1 LFAVA
6 PVLLLNGRF
15 WLWSIRMLRI
25 SVVGTLVIG
34 GLALVAGQNA
44 AEDEYT
50 RYELLAPETASF
62 RITYDVTAVTAGAKY
77 YFNPIRKG
85 SQASDESVIDL
96 MTGEPLQFKEITGQQ
111 ARDAGLKDADL
122 ETHYIQ
128 VQLARPVPEGGEGR
142 IRIRKTYKD
151 PKSYYREGD
160 AIVFTRGLGI
170 KRNAIV
176 MPIAYELVGANAPV
190 QVIEEADSR
199 IAASFMN
206 TYPVETPLVIRARR
220 LKNPP
225 VERSAPMPP
234 PGTIPLPPADQAPA
248 ERPLNQIRV
257 SERALQD
264 REIVYFLKEPE
275 THAFSLYHDYTA
287 QREGEHQYVNVVR
300 TGSTVSDP
308 SAKILDTGEVL
319 KTRTLTGADIAREKI
334 DIPDRV
340 EPDTQVVLIPF
351 APVKKG
357 ASVRLRISE
366 TYTDPAR
373 YALVDGQLMWHR
385 SFGRPRNDM
394 LLPAGWYLTTSSIPA
409 VITQEAD
416 GRIRLSY
423 WNPRADNVDVFVKG
437 RRR

>member
-1 LFAVA
+1 M
-6 PVLLLNGRF
+6 R
-15 WLWSIRMLRI
+15 RM
-25 SVVGTLVIG
+25 
-34 GLALVAGQNA
+34 ALVAVLFAGVQGSVHAQNA

-62 RITYDVTAVTAGAKY
+62 KITYDVTAVTPGAKY

-96 MTGEPLQFKEITGQQ
+96 MTGEPLTFKEVTGQQ

-122 ETHYIQ
+122 DTHYIQ
-128 VQLARPVPEGGEGR
+128 VQLARPVPREGEAR
-142 IRIRKTYKD
+142 IRILKTYKD
-151 PKSYYREGD
+151 SKSYYREGD
-160 AIVFTRGLGI
+160 AIVFNRGLGI
-170 KRNAIV
+170 KRNAV
-176 MPIAYELVGANAPV
+176 VLPANYELVGANIPV
-190 QVIEEADSR
+190 QVIEERDGR

-206 TYPVETPLVIRARR
+206 IYPNEAPLIIRA
-220 LKNPP
+220 KP
-225 VERSAPMPP
+225 VKAGAATAATPSAPPQGQVQPAAADAPP
-234 PGTIPLPPADQAPA
+234 REQPMD
-248 ERPLNQIRV
+248 QIRV
-257 SERALQD
+257 TERAFQD
-264 REIVYFLKEPE
+264 REIVYFLKDPE

-300 TGSTVSDP
+300 TGSAVSDP
-308 SAKILDTGEVL
+308 SARILDTGEVL

-351 APVKKG
+351 TPVKKG

-373 YALVDGQLMWHR
+373 YGLIEGQLMWHR

-394 LLPAGWYLTTSSIPA
+394 VLPAGWYLTTTSIPA

-416 GRIRLSY
+416 GRVRLSF
-423 WNPRADNVDVFVKG
+423 WNPRPDNVDVFVKG

>member
-1 LFAVA
+1 MRRMSLSF
-6 PVLLLNGRF
+6 VL
-15 WLWSIRMLRI
+15 MLV
-25 SVVGTLVIG
+25 SASS
-34 GLALVAGQNA
+34 LAQNA
-44 AEDEYT
+44 ADDEYT

-62 RITYDVTAVTAGAKY
+62 RITYDVTAITAGAKF

-96 MTGEPLQFKEITGQQ
+96 MTGAPLTFKEVTGQQ

-122 ETHYIQ
+122 DTHYIQ
-128 VQLARPVPEGGEGR
+128 VELARPVPEGGEGR
-142 IRIRKTYKD
+142 IRILKTYKD
-151 PKSYYREGD
+151 AKSYYREGD
-160 AIVFTRGLGI
+160 AIVFNRGLGI

-176 MPIAYELVGANAPV
+176 LPRGFELVGASIPV
-190 QVIEEADSR
+190 QAIEEADGR

-206 TYPVETPLVIRARR
+206 TYPGEARLVIRAR
-220 LKNPP
+220 P
-225 VERSAPMPP
+225 VKMPATTAEAMPVAGTRPQGPSAPADAPP
-234 PGTIPLPPADQAPA
+234 REQPM
-248 ERPLNQIRV
+248 NQIRV

-264 REIVYFLKEPE
+264 REIVYFLKDPE

-300 TGSTVSDP
+300 TGSAVSDP

-351 APVKKG
+351 TAVKKG
-357 ASVRLRISE
+357 TSVRLRISE

-394 LLPAGWYLTTSSIPA
+394 VLPAGWYLTVSSIPA
-409 VITQEAD
+409 VITQEPD
-416 GRIRLSY
+416 GRIRLSF
-423 WNPRADNVDVFVKG
+423 WNPRPDNVDVFVKA

>member
-1 LFAVA
+1 
-6 PVLLLNGRF
+6 
-15 WLWSIRMLRI
+15 MLRI
-25 SVVGTLVIG
+25 
-34 GLALVAGQNA
+34 ALVSVLLAGALAAQNA

-62 RITYDVTAVTAGAKY
+62 KITYDVTAVTPGAKY

-96 MTGEPLQFKEITGQQ
+96 MTGEPLTFKEVTGQQ

-122 ETHYIQ
+122 DTHYIQ
-128 VQLARPVPEGGEGR
+128 VQLARPVPREGEAR
-142 IRIRKTYKD
+142 IRILKTYKD

-160 AIVFTRGLGI
+160 AIVFNRGLGI
-170 KRNAIV
+170 KRNAV
-176 MPIAYELVGANAPV
+176 VLPANYELVGANIPV
-190 QVIEEADSR
+190 QVIEERDGR

-206 TYPVETPLVIRARR
+206 IYPNEAPLIIRA
-220 LKNPP
+220 KP
-225 VERSAPMPP
+225 VKAGAATAAAPSAPPQGQVQPAAADAPP
-234 PGTIPLPPADQAPA
+234 REQPMD
-248 ERPLNQIRV
+248 QIRV
-257 SERALQD
+257 TERAFQD
-264 REIVYFLKEPE
+264 REIVYFLKDPE

-300 TGSTVSDP
+300 TGSAVSDP
-308 SAKILDTGEVL
+308 SARILDTGEVL

-351 APVKKG
+351 TPVKKG

-373 YALVDGQLMWHR
+373 YGLIEGQLMWHR

-394 LLPAGWYLTTSSIPA
+394 VLPAGWYLTTTSIPA
-409 VITQEAD
+409 VITQETD
-416 GRIRLSY
+416 GRVRLSF
-423 WNPRADNVDVFVKG
+423 WNPRPDNVDVFVKG